1 MNKLIY
7 TFLSLLLLLFEANAQ
22 PIEVQANYTSIGDVE
37 FVAYNNTPAPLFLN
51 INFADLQNTSFDE
64 PLPYIKRLEPGFN
77 TLFTLQ
83 RDLDAP
89 APRFNYD
96 IKFFRSN
103 PMAEINLDFP
113 YLIPFKPGEV
123 ANVFDVKS
131 IEGFWGSEEP
141 DSWVASG
148 FNVQPGQPVYA
159 SRTGTVVEIVGRSRT
174 SKPETWYHTWT
185 NSVTVLQPDGTL
197 ICYRNVID
205 PDEKLKV
212 NEKIFA
218 GQQIGVVPPNS
229 KELILLIFQNSLNS
243 DDLRFIIPQYVT
255 GEDKTE
261 LLISSKEYKVAHPEK
276 IRGMEM
282 TRRERRKML
291 K

>member
-7 TFLSLLLLLFEANAQ
+7 ILLPLLFLLVEADAQ
-22 PIEVQANYTSIGDVE
+22 PIEVQANYNSIGDVE
-37 FVAYNNTPAPLFLN
+37 FVAYNNTPAPVFLN
-51 INFADLQNTSFDE
+51 VNFADLQNTSFDE
-64 PLPYIKRLEPGFN
+64 PLPYIKKLEPGFN

-83 RDLDAP
+83 RDLDAE

-96 IKFFRSN
+96 IKFFRSD

-113 YLIPFKPGEV
+113 YLIPLKPGES
-123 ANVFDVKS
+123 ATVFDVKS
-131 IEGFWGSEEP
+131 IDGFWGSEEP
-141 DSWVASG
+141 DSWVATG
-148 FNVQPGQPVYA
+148 FKVQPGQPVYA
-159 SRTGTVVEIVGRSRT
+159 SRTGTVVEVVGAVRNG
-174 SKPETWYHTWT
+174 EAVNWYHTWT

-205 PDEKLKV
+205 KNKKLEV
-212 NEKIFA
+212 NEKIYA
-218 GQQIGVVPPNS
+218 GEQIGVVPPNTN
-229 KELILLIFQNSLNS
+229 ELILLIFQNSLNS
-243 DDLRFIIPQYVT
+243 DDLRFIIPQFVT

-276 IRGMEM
+276 IRGLEM
-282 TRRERRKML
+282 TRRERRKNL